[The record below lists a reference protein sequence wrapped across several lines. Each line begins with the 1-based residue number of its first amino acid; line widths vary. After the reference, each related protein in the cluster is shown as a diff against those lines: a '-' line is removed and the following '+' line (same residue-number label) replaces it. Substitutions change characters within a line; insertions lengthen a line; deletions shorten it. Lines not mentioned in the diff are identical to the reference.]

1 VNVMPT
7 KIVVKNNGS
16 LKVEGDFE
24 IYDMQGNRFDLNGR
38 TAASFCRCGASK
50 DMPFCDSTHK
60 QCGFKSEVV
69 ARVLP
74 PTQPKTL

>member
-1 VNVMPT
+1 MPT

-24 IYDMQGNRFDLNGR
+24 IYDMQGHRFDLNGR
-38 TAASFCRCGASK
+38 TAVSFCRCGASK
-50 DMPFCDSTHK
+50 DMPFCDSAHK

-74 PTQPKTL
+74 PIQPKTP